1 MNANEMT
8 FGVEIETHMPA
19 GSVAP
24 GFHGCGRQ
32 VEWLP
37 AGWLADEDPSIIVPH
52 SGRVKCEFVS
62 PVLKGADGLRQL
74 CEVVAEIKRRGGQ
87 VNASCGTH
95 VHIGYDKR
103 DTPAVGRLISLVANH
118 EKALY
123 AATGTHSREQG
134 SGSRYRTC
142 WCKSMKQYGN
152 KKNAAERAS
161 RDRYHLLNLATVKPT
176 VEFRVF
182 GASLNPV
189 KLAAYVRLCVALC
202 EKSLVSKKSAPWT
215 ARKKADARWN
225 HYCRANAGE
234 GLVELT
240 RLLYSLGWRTRVAGQ
255 QKFGIVEGDGVPTI
269 DQARKVLARL
279 ATQYD
284 ANPNG

>member
-19 GSVAP
+19 GSVTP
-24 GFHGCGRQ
+24 GSHGCGCQ

-37 AGWLADEDPSIIVPH
+37 AGWMADEDPSIITPD
-52 SGRVKCEFVS
+52 SSRVKCEFVS
-62 PVLKGADGLRQL
+62 PVLKGADGLRQV
-74 CEVVAEIKRRGGQ
+74 CEAVAEIKRRGGQ

-95 VHIGYDKR
+95 VHIGYNKR

-142 WCKSMKQYGN
+142 WCKSVKQYGN
-152 KKNAAERAS
+152 KKNAAAVAR

-215 ARKKADARWN
+215 ARKKTDSRWN
-225 HYCRANAGE
+225 HYCRVNAGE

-255 QKFGIVEGDGVPTI
+255 QKFGMVEGDGVPTI

>member
-1 MNANEMT
+1 MNASEMT
-8 FGVEIETHMPA
+8 FGVEIETHMPR
-19 GSVAP
+19 GSVNP
-24 GFHGCGRQ
+24 GPHRDGRQ

-37 AGWLADEDPSIIVPH
+37 AGWLADSDPSIIVPH
-52 SGRVKCEFVS
+52 DGRVKCEFVS
-62 PVLKGADGLRQL
+62 PVLKGAEGLRQV

-95 VHIGYDKR
+95 VHVGYDKR
-103 DTPAVGRLISLVANH
+103 NTPAVGRLISLVANH

-123 AATGTHSREQG
+123 AATGTRNREQG

-152 KKNAAERAS
+152 KEIAAERAS
-161 RDRYHLLNLATVKPT
+161 RDRYHLLNLATVHAT

-202 EKSLVSKKSAPWT
+202 EKSLAT
-215 ARKKADARWN
+215 KKAAPFITAAKTSRNRARFTG
-225 HYCRANAGE
+225 GE
-234 GLVELT
+234 GHAELV
-240 RLLYSLGWRTRVAGQ
+240 RLFYAIGWRKNGASTKGVHGV
-255 QKFGIVEGDGVPTI
+255 IEGEGVPSMEA
-269 DQARKVLARL
+269 ARKVLSRL

-284 ANPNG
+284 ASPSV